1 MILLNSIWLF
11 ALAALGI
18 PVTIHLWNI
27 KRGKTLKVGSI
38 SLITAA
44 SQNSRSFK
52 LHDLL
57 LLLLRCLLLALV
69 AFVLA
74 MPLWQKHIDASEIKG
89 WVLIPKESLKETYQ
103 KFKPKIDSL
112 NKAGYEFHYFNKG
125 FVKAEL
131 TKILS
136 DTESFKSSGNT
147 SYWSLVQQLDGQVP
161 SSLPVYLFTP
171 DRASYFK
178 GGKPEVALNLRWQ
191 TYSPTDSTSSWIEKA
206 WLTNNNDIYV
216 VEGNSQSTQTF
227 YTDYTIQS
235 GNPKNTPFIVN
246 ADNGRLTVSL
256 KNANAITIDT
266 ATWRFAI
273 YADRNSPD
281 AGYVKAALESVIQF
295 TKHKAVI
302 KQYTDAGQIPTHQR
316 WIFWLSDK
324 PLNKSLIQNG
334 YNLFVYETGKVKEIN
349 SWINDENESLS
360 KLKIALYQSINTS
373 SDGEQVIWHDGF
385 GSPILSLEK
394 QPQTGLYHF
403 YSRFDPA
410 WSDLVW
416 SNDFPKMMLKL
427 IVDPSKPD
435 EKYDRRALDAK
446 QLMPVINNEDHT
458 TTGKIIEQTDLTHY
472 FWLLLI
478 VVFVIERWLAHRST
492 DKKILKNG

>member
-18 PVTIHLWNI
+18 PVAIHLWNI

-74 MPLWQKHIDASEIKG
+74 MPLWQRYVNTSQIKG
-89 WVLIPKESLKETYQ
+89 WVLIPKESLKETYR
-103 KFKPKIDSL
+103 KFKPEIDSL
-112 NKAGYEFHYFNKG
+112 NKAGYEFHYFDKG
-125 FVKAEL
+125 FERADL
-131 TKILS
+131 NKILS
-136 DTESFKSSGNT
+136 DTTSFKHVDNA
-147 SYWSLVQQLDGQVP
+147 SYWTLIQQLDGQIP

-171 DRASYFK
+171 NQASYFK
-178 GGKPEVALNLRWQ
+178 GEKPDVALNLHWQ
-191 TYSPTDSTSSWIEKA
+191 TYTPIDSTSSWIAKA
-206 WLTNNNDIYV
+206 WLTSNNDIHV
-216 VEGNSQSTQTF
+216 IAGSSKPTETF
-227 YTDYTIQS
+227 YTDYAVQP
-235 GNPKNTPFIVN
+235 GNPRNTPFVVST
-246 ADNGRLTVSL
+246 DNGRLAVDL
-256 KNANAITIDT
+256 KNSNSLAVDT
-266 ATWRFAI
+266 STWRFAI

-281 AGYVKAALESVIQF
+281 AGYIKAALESVIQF

-302 KQYTDAGQIPTHQR
+302 KQYTDAGQIPAHQS

-324 PLNKSLIQNG
+324 LVNKSLIQNAD
-334 YNLFVYETGKVKEIN
+334 NLFAYETGKIN
-349 SWINDENESLS
+349 NISSWINDGSESLS
-360 KLKIALYQSINTS
+360 KTKIDLYKSIELTHN
-373 SDGEQVIWHDGF
+373 DGQAIWHDGF
-385 GSPILSLEK
+385 GNPILSLERR
-394 QPQTGLYHF
+394 QQTNLYHF
-403 YSRFDPA
+403 CSHFDPS

-416 SNDFPKMMLKL
+416 SNDFPKWMLKL
-427 IVDPSKPD
+427 IVNPSKTD
-435 EKYDRRALDAK
+435 EKHDRRVIDAK
-446 QLMPVINNEDHT
+446 QLMPVINNEDHAT
-458 TTGKIIEQTDLTHY
+458 AGKIIEQTDLTHY

-478 VVFVIERWLAHRST
+478 AIFVIERWLAHRST